1 MVPFGYRKFDYVR
14 LLLAAVLPAGQGGS
28 ACRGREA
35 CLPRLRDRRGGVR
48 ALHRLHGYDL
58 AVLHQWPQLVAVH
71 HGPPDV
77 LPLWGGIFPVLAG
90 DVRVGLRPGYRRGG
104 VGCVQDRT

>member
-48 ALHRLHGYDL
+48 ALHRLHGYGL
-58 AVLHQWPQLVAVH
+58 VVLRQWPQRVAVPH
-71 HGPPDV
+71 APPDV
-77 LPLWGGIFPVLAG
+77 LPLRDDIFPILAG
-90 DVRVGLRPGYRRGG
+90 DVRVGLRPGCLRGG